1 MKMIAIETFR
11 AYLIQA
17 FPDADIR
24 IVDNRGTLDHF
35 TLFIA
40 TDAFEGV
47 GLLDRHRKVQAA
59 LKEPMDDGRIHALEI
74 RAETRSVR

>member
-1 MKMIAIETFR
+1 MIAVETFR
-11 AYLIQA
+11 QYLMLA
-17 FPDADIR
+17 FPDADVR

-40 TDAFEGV
+40 TDAFEGI
-47 GLLDRHRKVQAA
+47 GLLDRHRMVQAA

-74 RAETRSVR
+74 RAESRSGR